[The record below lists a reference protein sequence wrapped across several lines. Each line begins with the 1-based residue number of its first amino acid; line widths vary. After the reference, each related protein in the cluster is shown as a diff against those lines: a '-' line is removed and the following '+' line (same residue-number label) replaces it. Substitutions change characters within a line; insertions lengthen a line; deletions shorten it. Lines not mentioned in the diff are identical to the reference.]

1 MRESKIQNAADAGT
15 GFDAASSN
23 EPTMNTPA
31 IQTNMTDRSPM
42 TSAISK
48 GRPTDSSSSDRTP
61 PRAEAVALA
70 AMQEAATILME
81 ADQKKRSAEALPQS
95 SSTTNTTDNHGN
107 NNSSKRA
114 RTSSTRIPW
123 ATRLEQLK
131 EYKREHGNLLIPI
144 RYKANPSLGKF
155 VHNTREQYKIFTKVE
170 PEGYK
175 KRCSLTAERI
185 QQLKALGFVFST
197 ERSKL
202 ESEDWAGRLEQLKTY
217 KDKNGDTLV
226 PHGYKPDPSFGEWV
240 HRQRTAYNTHMKNP
254 KPNPL
259 LEGRIAMLKEV
270 GFNFTVHNDKWMEQW
285 GQLKEYRK
293 KHGDC
298 LVPTHF
304 TENPKLGRWVHTQ
317 RHQNRMRLKGKK
329 SCMTIDRFELLNQL
343 DFAWVVR
350 ATLERPRATWQQ
362 RFEELVQF
370 HSSNGHFKVDAMSMP
385 QLNKYILDQRY
396 RLRLLKKNKG
406 KDVTKR
412 MGPDR
417 VKALSE
423 IGFTFET
430 VVLDKEGAICDSARE
445 ERMDEKV
452 AVGAQSSWGSDRA
465 LLREAAPEKC
475 V

>member
-1 MRESKIQNAADAGT
+1 
-15 GFDAASSN
+15 
-23 EPTMNTPA
+23 MNTTA
-31 IQTNMTDRSPM
+31 VQTNMADPSPM
-42 TSAISK
+42 TSAVSK
-48 GRPTDSSSSDRTP
+48 GRPTNPSSSDRAP

-81 ADQKKRSAEALPQS
+81 ADQKKRSAQAPPEL
-95 SSTTNTTDNHGN
+95 STTTNSSNAIRNTT
-107 NNSSKRA
+107 NSNANSNKRA

-123 ATRLEQLK
+123 ETRLHQLA

-155 VHNTREQYKIFTKVE
+155 VHNTREQYKIYTKVA

-185 QQLKALGFVFST
+185 QQLKGLGFVFST
-197 ERSKL
+197 ERSRL
-202 ESEDWAGRLEQLKTY
+202 ESEDWNARLQQLKDY
-217 KDKNGDTLV
+217 KETTGDTLV

-259 LEGRIAMLKEV
+259 LEGRIAMLKGV

-298 LVPTHF
+298 LVPTHYA
-304 TENPKLGRWVHTQ
+304 ENPKLGRWVHTQ

-329 SCMTIDRFELLNQL
+329 SCMTIERFELLNQL

-362 RFEELVQF
+362 RFEELVKF
-370 HSSNGHFKVDAMSMP
+370 HGSNGHFRVDAMRMP
-385 QLNKYILDQRY
+385 QLNKFCLDQRY
-396 RLRLLKKNKG
+396 RLRLLKKNQG

-423 IGFTFET
+423 IGFTLET
-430 VVLDKEGAICDSARE
+430 VILDKEGAICDSARE
-445 ERMDEKV
+445 ERVKEK
-452 AVGAQSSWGSDRA
+452 ATVGTESNLGSDTTGGPNDPSPSGA
-465 LLREAAPEKC
+465 PHREAAPESAAERD
-475 V
+475 VTIV